1 MAAAP
6 LHNRSVPATLRSLR
20 IRNLALVE
28 SLDWELV
35 SGFSVVTGETGAG
48 KSVIV
53 GGLQLV
59 LGERA
64 DKSLIRTGAD
74 QCSVEALFEL
84 DDVGEMN
91 AMLCEQG
98 IDACEDGQLLMKRIF
113 SISAGN
119 RQFVNGSQTT
129 LGVLKLVGDGL
140 VDLHGPHDH
149 QSLLSA
155 DQQLVLV
162 DAFSEN
168 RRVLEKYR
176 TSFRDL
182 GGLREERENLL
193 QQTTNENLDLWRHQ
207 LRELESANPQ
217 PAELLTLEAR
227 YQVASNAK
235 RLIELSGGILEQ
247 LSSAEDS
254 VLRQLADIARQLR
267 EMNRLDESTAE
278 LIRAHQAAAIELEE
292 LERSILTYR
301 AHLEI
306 DPEALHSMEE
316 RLSLLQSLQHKHH
329 RDENGLLQLMEE
341 LKERLERLDRREE
354 MLAEIDIRIASETK
368 TLALLAEEL
377 TSSRTRTAKNLS
389 KLIQRHLKDLG
400 FAQAAFEIK
409 IVPVTIPRTTGF
421 ETVEFLF
428 AANPG
433 EPLKPLRAV
442 ASSGEISR
450 VMLAVKTALAQEDL
464 VGLLVFDEIDAN
476 VGGEIAHSIGTKMR
490 SLGESRQVIA
500 ITHMPQVAAA
510 ANRHFNVSKA
520 VTEGRT
526 RTSLTEVAGEDRIQ
540 ELARMLGGKTKS
552 AMEHARELL
561 KGRAVGQKSK
571 G

>member
-1 MAAAP
+1 M
-6 LHNRSVPATLRSLR
+6 
-20 IRNLALVE
+20 VE

-91 AMLCEQG
+91 GMLCEQG
-98 IDACEDGQLLMKRIF
+98 IDACEEGQLLLKRIF
-113 SISAGN
+113 SISGGN
-119 RQFVNGSQTT
+119 RQFINGSQTT

-155 DQQLVLV
+155 DQQLILV

-168 RRVLEKYR
+168 HRVLEKYR
-176 TSFRDL
+176 TSFREL
-182 GGLREERENLL
+182 GGLRGKREDLL
-193 QQTTNENLDLWRHQ
+193 LQTTNENIDLWRHQ

-217 PAELLTLEAR
+217 PAELLALEVR
-227 YQVASNAK
+227 YRVASNAK
-235 RLIELSGGILEQ
+235 RLIELSGVILQQ

-254 VLRQLADIARQLR
+254 VLRQLAEIARQLR

-278 LIRAHQAAAIELEE
+278 LIRAHQAGAIELEE

-306 DPEALHSMEE
+306 DPEALQSMEE

-329 RDENGLLQLMEE
+329 RDENGLLQLMGE

-354 MLAEIDIRIASETK
+354 MLAEIDTRIASETR

-389 KLIQRHLKDLG
+389 KLIQGHLKELG
-400 FAQAAFEIK
+400 FVQAAFEIK
-409 IVPVTIPRTTGF
+409 IVAVTLPRATGF

-450 VMLAVKTALAQEDL
+450 VMLAVKTALAQQDL

-540 ELARMLGGKTKS
+540 ELARMLGGRTKS